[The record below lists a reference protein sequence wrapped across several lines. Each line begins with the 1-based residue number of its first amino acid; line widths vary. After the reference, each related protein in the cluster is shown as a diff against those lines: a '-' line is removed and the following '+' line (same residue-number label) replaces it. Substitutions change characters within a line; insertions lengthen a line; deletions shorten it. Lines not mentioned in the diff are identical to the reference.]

1 MNMFRKLIMALAGT
15 AVLAFSPIT
24 AVAQDE
30 PDMAQLAQLGAMFEV
45 EPLTQEQKARLPMAR
60 GIVERILPEGAM
72 MEVMGST
79 FDGVLGPILE
89 MANADEGAALAGALG
104 YRPEELAMDE
114 TASTEILAI
123 VDPAWQERNRAISTM
138 TQTMMA
144 DMMTRMEPVMRDVM
158 SELYAIY
165 FTQDELVDIDS
176 FFSTPSGLNY
186 ARQSY
191 AMAGDP
197 RIMAAMFAE
206 PEILFGS
213 FAQMPVLMEEA
224 LADVPEARNFTDL
237 SKADRNR
244 LMQLTGLSAQELQA
258 GMDAAAQTRAAG
270 M

>member
-1 MNMFRKLIMALAGT
+1 MLRKSILTLAGVAT
-15 AVLAFSPIT
+15 LALTPAV

-30 PDMAQLAQLGAMFEV
+30 PGMEELAQLGAMFEV

-60 GIVERILPEGAM
+60 AIVERILPEGAM

-89 MANADEGAALAGALG
+89 MANEDEGAALAGALG
-104 YRPEELAMDE
+104 YRPEELSLDE

-123 VDPAWQERNRAISTM
+123 VDPAWQERNRVISTM

-176 FFSTPSGLNY
+176 FFSTPSGLSY

-197 RIMAAMFAE
+197 RIVAAMFAE
-206 PEILFGS
+206 PDLLFGS

-224 LADVPEARNFTDL
+224 LADVPEARNFADL

-244 LMQLTGLSAQELQA
+244 LTQLTGLSAQELQA
-258 GMDAAAQTRAAG
+258 GMDAAAQTHAEE